1 MTHCTAVV
9 GLGELFSLLLVLL
22 ISPIVLDTSM
32 EEECLMSAPEMVE
45 AHTKQPPHWGCGESL
60 QRDPA

>member
-22 ISPIVLDTSM
+22 MSPIVLDTSM